1 VAIFVHMFEVGLVE
15 ELGRQVA
22 DLDIGSVGA
31 DELAGV
37 ARGFAAAR
45 AKLDA
50 AEARWLGE
58 LETRG
63 VCDRFG
69 SKTAS
74 WVAHETRAD
83 QRSVK
88 TRVQVGVEVGHRF
101 ALAGDALAAG
111 AITFDHVRAFVEVTN
126 PRVIDEI
133 ADM

>member
-1 VAIFVHMFEVGLVE
+1 MFEIGGVVE
-15 ELGRQVA
+15 LSRQVA
-22 DLDIGSVGA
+22 DIDVAALGA
-31 DELAGV
+31 DDVARV

-45 AKLDA
+45 AGLDA

-58 LETRG
+58 LETAG